1 MSHAI
6 RLQAGTTRAQTGA
19 TRPGTLRI
27 KRLDFNRIAAE
38 AGTIA
43 INGVLLLLLLVP
55 MTPGPAPIAE
65 SKDDPWIIPITPPK
79 PPPKPEVVEVT
90 KRHATTPT
98 PTIIERPID
107 VPPIVV
113 PDPTPMDIAIEP
125 TTELVATATTAT
137 SIGLGKPLTGAHL
150 EYQNAPPPS
159 YPHDAVREGLMGT
172 VLLRVLVDIDGKPLD
187 VQIERSSGH
196 RSLDLAA
203 RRQVLARW
211 KFRPAMQDGQAVQAI
226 GLVPVEFA
234 LNR

>member
-6 RLQAGTTRAQTGA
+6 RLQTHAARRQTG
-19 TRPGTLRI
+19 TFRI
-27 KRLDFNRIAAE
+27 PQLDFNRIAAE

-55 MTPGPAPIAE
+55 LGPQLPPLAE
-65 SKDDPWIIPITPPK
+65 SKEDPWIIPVVPPK
-79 PPPKPEVVEVT
+79 PPEKIPIVDVRRPPT
-90 KRHATTPT
+90 AAPT
-98 PTIIERPID
+98 PTTIKQPVN

-113 PDPTPMDIAIEP
+113 PDPAPMDIAIEP
-125 TTELVATATTAT
+125 PAEVVAEATTGS
-137 SIGLGKPLTGAHL
+137 SIDLGKPLTGAHL

-159 YPHDAVREGLMGT
+159 YPRDAIREGLTGT
-172 VLLRVLVDIDGKPLD
+172 VLLRVLVDIDGKPLE
-187 VQIERSSGH
+187 VQVERSSGH

-226 GLVPVEFA
+226 GLVPIDFA